1 MKYAIIK
8 SGSSQLKISEGDKIK
23 VLGHTDKP
31 IFEVLFF
38 NDGSKIFTGKDDLK
52 NVKVAFSILGTGKSR
67 KINVGRF
74 KAKSRYDKTR
84 GFREQFTEVN
94 ITNISFGDEK
104 KESVKKAVVKK
115 TVTKKVVVK
124 KAKEKT
130 KVK

>member
-8 SGSSQLKISEGDKIK
+8 SGSNQLKIAEGDTIK

-31 IFEVLFF
+31 SFEVLFF
-38 NDGSKIFTGKDDLK
+38 NDGSKIFTCKDDLK
-52 NVKVAFSILGTGKSR
+52 NVKVAFSVVAAGKSR

-94 ITNISFGDEK
+94 ISKISFGAEK
-104 KESVKKAVVKK
+104 KEIA
-115 TVTKKVVVK
+115 KKV
-124 KAKEKT
+124 KEKT
-130 KVK
+130 KAK